1 MPKSRSTPPITPR
14 DPQAAQRDPR
24 RDAVGRRGAGVRR
37 DPSSHASAGISVAAI
52 VDAALAVIR
61 ERGIDGLT
69 MRLVAER
76 LEVRAPSLYH
86 HVHNKGELLELVAR
100 NAFDQFAA
108 DAAAYES
115 VRTVDDWIAV
125 TIAGA
130 HKLKEFY
137 AEHPGLAGLI
147 QAKATPDR
155 DQGEG
160 SRAEL
165 VRAQIRALVDLGVP
179 EPQARRIFE
188 TSARWTLAAVVAEP
202 QPSPDNAE
210 PASPDSDSPDHFA
223 EGLDLFMHGVH
234 ARLQELVLLDG
245 G

>member
-1 MPKSRSTPPITPR
+1 MTTSRSTSPS
-14 DPQAAQRDPR
+14 
-24 RDAVGRRGAGVRR
+24 GRR
-37 DPSSHASAGISVAAI
+37 DPSSHVAAGISVGAI
-52 VDAALAVIR
+52 VDVALAVIR
-61 ERGIDGLT
+61 ERGVGGLT

-76 LEVRAPSLYH
+76 LQVRAPSIYH
-86 HVHNKGELLELVAR
+86 HVRNKDELLDLVAR

-130 HKLKEFY
+130 HKLKTFY

-155 DQGEG
+155 DRGEG

-179 EPQARRIFE
+179 EPQARSIFE

-202 QPSPDNAE
+202 PTGPDGSEANR
-210 PASPDSDSPDHFA
+210 PGPDHFT
-223 EGLDLFMHGVH
+223 EGLYLFMHGVH
-234 ARLQELVLLDG
+234 ARLQALVH
-245 G
+245 

>member
-1 MPKSRSTPPITPR
+1 M
-14 DPQAAQRDPR
+14 
-24 RDAVGRRGAGVRR
+24 
-37 DPSSHASAGISVAAI
+37 ASI

-61 ERGIDGLT
+61 EYGVDGLT
-69 MRLVAER
+69 MRSVANR

-86 HVHNKGELLELVAR
+86 HVHNKDELLDLVAR

-108 DAAAYES
+108 DAAAYDDA
-115 VRTVDDWIAV
+115 RTVDDWIAV
-125 TIAGA
+125 TTAGA
-130 HKLKEFY
+130 HKLREFY
-137 AEHPGLAGLI
+137 ADHPGLAGLI

-179 EPQARRIFE
+179 EPQARSIFE

-202 QPSPDNAE
+202 ATGPDR
-210 PASPDSDSPDHFA
+210 FA
-223 EGLDLFMHGVH
+223 EGLDLFMRGVQ
-234 ARLQELVLLDG
+234 ARLHELLT
-245 G
+245 